1 MVAFLLQMLS
11 ALVGAAIVYVFGVRN
26 LSVQRRNAFIE
37 KQLSEFYSPIA
48 GCRKRIRAKSEL
60 REKISG
66 AAKGSWQ
73 DLCARYSDAQQI
85 RHNHEDLFAP
95 YKSIIEYDNQQLR
108 DELIPLYRKML
119 DVFTEKYWL
128 ADEDTRVY
136 YQDFLEFVE
145 IWERFLAE
153 ALPGE
158 VIKKLD
164 HTEENLRPFY
174 EHVEQKLSTLQI
186 EVKDQ
191 RFSTYIKSLTNRI
204 HRTAKAAVNRGPDCV
219 QHRD

>member
-1 MVAFLLQMLS
+1 MESILLQMLS
-11 ALVGAAIVYVFGVRN
+11 ALVGAIIVYIFGIRKI
-26 LSVQRRNAFIE
+26 SVQLRNAFIE
-37 KQLSEFYSPIA
+37 KQLSAFYSPIA

-66 AAKGSWQ
+66 VASASWQ
-73 DLCARYSDAQQI
+73 EICARDSEAKQI
-85 RHNHEDLFAP
+85 MHNHEELFAP
-95 YKSIIEYDNQQLR
+95 YKSIIEYDNQQFR
-108 DELIPLYRKML
+108 EELMPLYRKML

-128 ADEDTRVY
+128 ADKDTRAY

-158 VIKKLD
+158 VIKKLG

-174 EHVEQKLSTLQI
+174 EHMEQKLSALQA

-191 RFSTYIKSLTNRI
+191 RFWPRI
-204 HRTAKAAVNRGPDCV
+204 
-219 QHRD
+219 

>member
-1 MVAFLLQMLS
+1 MIVETLLLQALS
-11 ALVGAAIVYVFGVRN
+11 ALVGASIVYIFGIRKLSIQLRN
-26 LSVQRRNAFIE
+26 TFIE

-60 REKISG
+60 REKIAG
-66 AAKGSWQ
+66 AASTSWQ
-73 DLCARYSDAQQI
+73 ELCARYSEAQQI
-85 RHNHEDLFAP
+85 MLDHDEQFAP

-128 ADEDTRVY
+128 ADEETRAF

-153 ALPGE
+153 SLPGD
-158 VIKKLD
+158 VISKLG
-164 HTEENLRPFY
+164 HTEANLHPFY
-174 EHVEQKLSTLQI
+174 EHVEQKLSALQREI
-186 EVKDQ
+186 KDQ
-191 RFSTYIKSLTNRI
+191 RFWNPRI
-204 HRTAKAAVNRGPDCV
+204 
-219 QHRD
+219 